1 MKEKEY
7 ISAENGTSVSGIP
20 KDPGRGP
27 GEQDRQKVIIRTSVI
42 GIVANIF
49 LAVFKAVIGLL
60 SHSIA
65 ITLDAVNNISDA
77 ASSVI
82 TIVGTKLA
90 GRPADKKH
98 PFGYGRI
105 EYLSA
110 MIISVIVLYAG
121 ITSFTESVKKIIH
134 PETPDYSAVTL
145 VIVAAGVIVKII
157 LGRFVKSTGEKV
169 NSDSLIASG
178 SDATLDA
185 VISASTLVAAVLYLT
200 LHIRL
205 EAWLGAVISVVIIK
219 SGIEMLRDTLSE
231 ILGERAD
238 IQIARDIRKTIRTF
252 PEVLGTYDLV
262 LNNYGPD
269 TFNGTVHV
277 EVAETMTAKEIDELL
292 RKIQVRVFQEHHIV
306 LTAIGIY
313 SSNTEDQE
321 TKAVRDRVAKI
332 VLDNPYV
339 LQMHGFFLDEEKKKI
354 RFDLV
359 ISFDAKDRD
368 AEYAALVQ
376 RVQEAFPEYTLEV
389 AMDTD
394 FSLES

>member
-1 MKEKEY
+1 MKEN
-7 ISAENGTSVSGIP
+7 IQP
-20 KDPGRGP
+20 DPGIGP
-27 GEQDRQKVIIRTSVI
+27 GEQDRHKVIIRTSII
-42 GIVANIF
+42 GIAANVL
-49 LAVFKAVIGLL
+49 LAVFKAVIGIF

-110 MIISVIVLYAG
+110 MVISLIVLYAG

-145 VIVAAGVIVKII
+145 VIVAAGVIVKIV
-157 LGRFVKSTGEKV
+157 LGRFVKSNGEKV

-205 EAWLGAVISVVIIK
+205 EAWLGAIISVVIIK
-219 SGIEMLRDTLSE
+219 SGIELLRDTLSE

-238 IQIARDIRKTIRTF
+238 IQIARDIQKTIRTF

-269 TFNGTVHV
+269 TFTGTVHI

-292 RKIQVRVFQEHHIV
+292 RKIQVRVFQEHRIA

-313 SSNTEDQE
+313 SSNTEDE
-321 TKAVRDRVAKI
+321 KTKTVREQVAKI
-332 VLDNPYV
+332 VFSSPYV

-354 RFDLV
+354 RYDLV
-359 ISFDAKDRD
+359 ISFDAKDRQ
-368 AEYAALVQ
+368 AEYLALLQ
-376 RVQEAFPEYTLEV
+376 KVQEAFPEYTLEA

-394 FSLES
+394 FSLEP

>member
-1 MKEKEY
+1 MLQ
-7 ISAENGTSVSGIP
+7 A
-20 KDPGRGP
+20 
-27 GEQDRQKVIIRTSVI
+27 GEPDRHKVIIRTSII
-42 GIVANIF
+42 GIIANVF
-49 LAVFKAVIGLL
+49 LAAFKAVIGIL

-90 GRPADKKH
+90 AKPADKKH

-134 PETPDYSAVTL
+134 PETPDYSAITL

-238 IQIARDIRKTIRTF
+238 IQISRDIQKTIRTF
-252 PEVLGTYDLV
+252 PQVLGTYDLV

-269 TFNGTVHV
+269 TFTGTVHI
-277 EVAETMTAKEIDELL
+277 EVSETMTAKEIDELL
-292 RKIQVRVFQEHHIV
+292 RQIAVRVYQEHHIA

-313 SSNTEDQE
+313 SSNAEDEQ
-321 TKAVRDRVAKI
+321 TKAMRDKVAKI
-332 VLDNPYV
+332 VFKNPYV

-354 RFDLV
+354 RYDLV
-359 ISFDAKDRD
+359 ISFDAKDRQ
-368 AEYAALVQ
+368 AEYMALLQ
-376 RVQEAFPEYTLEV
+376 SVQEALPEYTLEV

-394 FSLES
+394 FSLEA

>member
-1 MKEKEY
+1 MKEVEVT
-7 ISAENGTSVSGIP
+7 SAEKKGTSGIRQSLDGSP
-20 KDPGRGP
+20 DG
-27 GEQDRQKVIIRTSVI
+27 QDRHKVIIRTSVI
-42 GIVANIF
+42 GIIANVF
-49 LAVFKAVIGLL
+49 LAVFKAVIGIL

-90 GRPADKKH
+90 GKPADKKH

-185 VISASTLVAAVLYLT
+185 IISASTLVAAVLYLT

-238 IQIARDIRKTIRTF
+238 VQLARDIQKTIRTF
-252 PEVLGTYDLV
+252 PEVLGTYDLI

-269 TFNGTVHV
+269 TFTGSIHI
-277 EVAETMTAKEIDELL
+277 EVTETMTAKDLDDLL
-292 RKIQVRVFQEHHIV
+292 RKIQLKVYQEHHIA

-313 SSNTEDQE
+313 SSNAGEGKAKEIRDQL
-321 TKAVRDRVAKI
+321 AKI
-332 VLDNPYV
+332 VFENPYI
-339 LQMHGFFLDEEKKKI
+339 LQMHGFYLDEEKKRI
-354 RFDLV
+354 RCDLV
-359 ISFDAKDRD
+359 ISFDAKDRK
-368 AEYAALVQ
+368 AVYCELYESLQ
-376 RVQEAFPEYTLEV
+376 KAFPEYTLEV

-394 FSLES
+394 FSLE

>member
-1 MKEKEY
+1 M
-7 ISAENGTSVSGIP
+7 
-20 KDPGRGP
+20 
-27 GEQDRQKVIIRTSVI
+27 QDQNRHKIIIRTSII
-42 GIVANIF
+42 GIIANVL

-90 GRPADKKH
+90 GKPADKKH

-134 PETPDYSAVTL
+134 PETPDYSTVTL
-145 VIVAAGVIVKII
+145 IIVAAGVIVKII

-185 VISASTLVAAVLYLT
+185 IISASTLVAAVLYLT

-238 IQIARDIRKTIRTF
+238 VQLARDIQKTVRTF

-269 TFNGTVHV
+269 TFTGSVHI
-277 EVAETMTAKEIDELL
+277 EVAENMTAKELDELL
-292 RKIQVRVFQEHHIV
+292 RQIQVKVYQEHHIV
-306 LTAIGIY
+306 LSAIGIY
-313 SSNTEDQE
+313 SSNAGEG
-321 TKAVRDRVAKI
+321 KAKEIREQLAKI
-332 VLDNPYV
+332 VFENPYI
-339 LQMHGFFLDEEKKKI
+339 LQMHGFYLDEDKKKI
-354 RFDLV
+354 RCDLV
-359 ISFDAKDRD
+359 ISFDAKDRN
-368 AEYAALVQ
+368 AVYCELYQKL
-376 RVQEAFPEYTLEV
+376 QEAFPEYTLEI

-394 FSLES
+394 YSLES

>member
-1 MKEKEY
+1 MV
-7 ISAENGTSVSGIP
+7 IS
-20 KDPGRGP
+20 
-27 GEQDRQKVIIRTSVI
+27 
-42 GIVANIF
+42 
-49 LAVFKAVIGLL
+49 L
-60 SHSIA
+60 
-65 ITLDAVNNISDA
+65 
-77 ASSVI
+77 
-82 TIVGTKLA
+82 
-90 GRPADKKH
+90 
-98 PFGYGRI
+98 
-105 EYLSA
+105 
-110 MIISVIVLYAG
+110 IVLYAG

-145 VIVAAGVIVKII
+145 VIVAAGVIVKIV
-157 LGRFVKSTGEKV
+157 LGRFVKSNGEKV

-205 EAWLGAVISVVIIK
+205 EAWLGAIISVVIIK

-238 IQIARDIRKTIRTF
+238 IQIARDIQKTIRTF

-269 TFNGTVHV
+269 TFTGTVHI

-292 RKIQVRVFQEHHIV
+292 RKIQVRVFQEHRIA

-313 SSNTEDQE
+313 SSNTEDE
-321 TKAVRDRVAKI
+321 KTKTVREQVAKI
-332 VLDNPYV
+332 VFSSPYV

-354 RFDLV
+354 RYDLV
-359 ISFDAKDRD
+359 ISFDAKDRQ
-368 AEYAALVQ
+368 AEYLALLQ
-376 RVQEAFPEYTLEV
+376 KVQEAFPEYTLEA

-394 FSLES
+394 FSLEP